1 MQVCS
6 PKSILATDTSEN
18 VVVHAREAIADPRVS
33 FRRANAHSLTVED
46 KNFDFVTSALVM
58 NFIPDRVAS
67 LVEIQRVLRPRG
79 LLSFYFWGYPGG
91 GVEFIDAF

>member
-1 MQVCS
+1 MQGCS

-46 KNFDFVTSALVM
+46 KNFDVVTSALVI
-58 NFIPDRVAS
+58 NFIPDC
-67 LVEIQRVLRPRG
+67 VEMQPVLRPRG
-79 LLSFYFWGYPGG
+79 LLSLYVWGYPGG